1 MSYNRLDKIVNSALW
16 AAYGDAMGFMTE
28 LAQNVRTVETRIGT
42 RRVTRLVEW
51 KRLIGGR
58 FGAEVT
64 LPIGAYSD
72 DTQLR
77 LATSRSITGNGTF
90 DLHTFSKIEIPVWQ
104 SYALGAGIGSKVAA
118 NFLSKRNNLWF
129 NNIYK
134 TDKADYFEAG
144 GNGACMRIQ
153 PHVWSSSTPN
163 IPSSFLDDVIKNS
176 LTTHGHP
183 RAIAGS
189 VFHALSLAYTM
200 NYDRTPSI
208 DDMKEFSNHII
219 DIPAYILKEP
229 NLDFVWSAH
238 DKKNELHKKYIEVHK
253 EILNLIDDVEFWLQ
267 GNDRSYRCLS
277 NILNLDNPVIRG
289 SGVLTAVAASAVSLL
304 YPDKD
309 IHNIIIDIV
318 NELGTDTDSI
328 ATMAGAILGILNNSR
343 PPQSV
348 QDESYIVNESNR
360 LFSIAEKRPTHDFN
374 YFDALN
380 WKSPNSPLD
389 YITTNAE
396 TNQLELYPFGTV
408 NEISEEFPIRG
419 EQNNSYHYQWVKS
432 TFGQS
437 YLVKKRN
444 SSNLRTTLK
453 SSSTNSE
460 NDLYLKSN
468 NTSTHDINHIT
479 QYEIPLNT
487 NDTLQITNCSVV
499 GARDNCDI
507 NLDQLTHEALS
518 SNFNPEIIGKHILM
532 IADSPLGTNGVIGYA
547 AIISKAR
554 VTRREKYIRS

>member
-1 MSYNRLDKIVNSALW
+1 MSHNQLGKVKNSALW

-28 LAQNVRTVETRIGT
+28 LANNARTVEARIGT

-77 LATSRSITGNGTF
+77 LATSRSITNNGTF

-134 TDKADYFEAG
+134 TEKADYFEAG

-153 PHVWSSSTPN
+153 PHVWSSATPN

-189 VFHALSLAYTM
+189 VFHALSLAYTITH
-200 NYDRTPSI
+200 NSTPSI
-208 DDMKEFSNHII
+208 DDMKEFSGHII
-219 DIPAYILKEP
+219 DIPNYILKDP

-238 DKKNELHKKYIEVHK
+238 SRKSELHNKYIEVHK
-253 EILNLIDDVEFWLQ
+253 EALNIIDNVEFWLQ
-267 GNDRSYRCLS
+267 GNDRSYRNLS
-277 NILNLDNPVIRG
+277 NILHLDNPAIRG
-289 SGVLTAVAASAVSLL
+289 SGILTSVAASAVSLL

-309 IHNIIIDIV
+309 SHNIILDIV

-328 ATMAGAILGILNNSR
+328 ATMAGAMLGILNNSA

-348 QDESYIVNESNR
+348 QDETYIINEANR
-360 LFSIAEKRPTHDFN
+360 LVSISEKKPADNFN
-374 YFDALN
+374 YYDALN

-389 YITTNAE
+389 YITINTTKNK
-396 TNQLELYPFGTV
+396 LELYPFGTLDI
-408 NEISEEFPIRG
+408 ISEEFPIRG
-419 EQNNSYHYQWVKS
+419 DQNNNYHYQWAKS

-437 YLVKKRN
+437 YLVKKR
-444 SSNLRTTLK
+444 SSNYMASALSQNNPNDANDAYLTSRTTYK
-453 SSSTNSE
+453 AHAQN
-460 NDLYLKSN
+460 
-468 NTSTHDINHIT
+468 IT
-479 QYEIPLNT
+479 QYEIPLST
-487 NDTLQITNCSVV
+487 DDSIITTSSNDFIKK
-499 GARDNCDI
+499 DDDI
-507 NLDQLTHEALS
+507 NLDKLTHEALS
-518 SNFNPEIIGKHILM
+518 SNFNPEVIGKHILM
-532 IADSPLGTNGVIGYA
+532 IADSTLGTNGVIGYA

-554 VTRREKYIRS
+554 VIRREKNIRS